1 MGETQANTAS
11 GLMEGLLTLLL
22 SDKLNLSVTGE
33 TGKKRSPKAG
43 KQRDPSETE
52 RKARRA
58 RRRRKGKPIKT
69 H

>member
-1 MGETQANTAS
+1 
-11 GLMEGLLTLLL
+11 MEGLLTLLL